1 MEDIRL
7 LVLRLVLGGVFVAHG
22 AQKLFGS
29 FGGPGIEGTGV
40 FHERLGTK
48 PTKPMASWPGW
59 RSSSA
64 GYW

>member
-29 FGGPGIEGTGV
+29 FGGPGI
-40 FHERLGTK
+40 
-48 PTKPMASWPGW
+48 
-59 RSSSA
+59 
-64 GYW
+64 